1 VPLPP
6 LIVVGEPCRLR
17 GGAPTRFP
25 QERFALKIWR
35 FLVCLP
41 LLAACAEKPPLSPP
55 TFAEQAVR
63 EAEAIK
69 VVSFAAPDGSFKGRI
84 AARPVGD
91 VEVQEDFYYARFDI
105 GGENPMECSFF
116 REEIDL
122 ATSLRQMSGEM
133 LEIVGRY
140 FGSLDF
146 KQIARVDAGAI
157 GGNPFL
163 AVDWNFA
170 ATAEGVRTGGELKQI
185 LANKHGRSVYC
196 AHNET
201 GYKETFHGAFTGL
214 LDTLEYEDES
224 EPPPR
229 YLEILVYSVQG
240 QRVGIEQVNV
250 QYDDEGDARTVVY
263 DSMLLPVGTDELI
276 AQDSTDVQFT
286 TAAGELINQIHTR
299 YQNGEP
305 ESSLSLI
312 PGAEVGLWKVIGEYR
327 TKKIDAIFA
336 APKLSSW
343 LGSVLSLRD
352 AIDRAGEEAR
362 VSVVQWVP
370 DANPISPVEAR
381 AAVQEK
387 LEDRTYRTRVEV
399 DSLQMDA
406 VIDREGLT
414 RSGRMKVGP
423 IEISVERVFAEGE
436 VPSP

>member
-1 VPLPP
+1 M
-6 LIVVGEPCRLR
+6 
-17 GGAPTRFP
+17 
-25 QERFALKIWR
+25 KIWR
-35 FLVCLP
+35 FLVWLP
-41 LLAACAEKPPLSPP
+41 LLPACAGKPLPSPP

-63 EAEAIK
+63 EAEA
-69 VVSFAAPDGSFKGRI
+69 VNAVAFAAPDGSFKASI
-84 AARPVGD
+84 AGRPVGG
-91 VEVQEDFYYARFDI
+91 VEAQEDFYYARFDI

-122 ATSLRQMSGEM
+122 ANSLRQMSDEM
-133 LEIVGRY
+133 LDIVGKY
-140 FGSLDF
+140 FGRLDF

-157 GGNPFL
+157 GSNPFL
-163 AVDWNFA
+163 AVDWVFA
-170 ATAEGVRTGGELKQI
+170 ATVEGVRTGGELKQI

-201 GYKETFHGAFTGL
+201 GYKETFHGAFAGL
-214 LDTLEYEDES
+214 LDTLEYEDEG

-286 TAAGELINQIHTR
+286 TPTGELINQIHTR

-312 PGAEVGLWKVIGEYR
+312 PGAEVGLWQVTGEYR

-336 APKLSSW
+336 APRLSSW
-343 LGSVLSLRD
+343 MGSVLGLRD
-352 AIDRAGEEAR
+352 AIDRTGEGAQ
-362 VSVVQWVP
+362 VSLVEWFP

-381 AAVQEK
+381 AVVREE
-387 LEDRTYRTRVEV
+387 LDDGTYRTRVEI
-399 DSLQMDA
+399 DSLDMDA
-406 VIDREGLT
+406 VIDRDGLT
-414 RSGRMKVGP
+414 RSGTMKVGP
-423 IEISVERVFAEGE
+423 VEIAVERIFARGE